1 MDILHSDLNEDI
13 KKSIKNMHIL
23 TKTGFDGVAQKKE
36 NQDNYFIYKN
46 LNGVITSRFFGVW
59 YD

>member
-1 MDILHSDLNEDI
+1 
-13 KKSIKNMHIL
+13 MHIL